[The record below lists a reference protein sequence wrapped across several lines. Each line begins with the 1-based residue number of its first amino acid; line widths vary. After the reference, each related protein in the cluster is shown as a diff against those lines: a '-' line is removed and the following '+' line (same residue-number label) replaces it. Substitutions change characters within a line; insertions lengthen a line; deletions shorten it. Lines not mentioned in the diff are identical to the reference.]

1 MMLPFNP
8 FTGPEHESFTLQGG
22 QNAVLLIHGF
32 PGTPNEMR
40 PLAELLHAGGLTVQA
55 LLLPGFG
62 PDLHTLAD
70 RRHGE
75 WLAAIQTTITALKKT
90 HKRVIVS
97 GFSMGGALAL
107 ASAPQTQPDALILL
121 APFWRLSHPLW
132 NVMPLMGRIFP
143 TIKPFRLFKP
153 DFSNPDMRRGM
164 AEMMPGVD
172 LDDPQVQQGMRDFAV
187 PIGMFNEVRKVG
199 QLAAQAAAQV
209 HVPTLVAQ
217 GDKDPI
223 VTPTQTGQL
232 LRNFAEPLTYVELP
246 AQHDLLD
253 ETKPAWPTLAVEIE
267 RFLLG
272 LRQSDGAK

>member
-1 MMLPFNP
+1 MLPFNP

-22 QNAVLLIHGF
+22 QSAVLLIHGF

-62 PDLHTLAD
+62 PDLDTLAE

-75 WLAAIQTTITALKKT
+75 WLAAIQTAITALKKT
-90 HKRVIVS
+90 HKRVIVG

-107 ASAPQTQPDALILL
+107 ASAPQTQSDALLLL

-132 NVMPLMGRIFP
+132 NVMPIMSRIFP
-143 TIKPFRLFKP
+143 TIRPFRLFKP

-164 AEMMPGVD
+164 AAMMPGVD

-199 QLAAQAAAQV
+199 QLAAQAATQV

-223 VTPTQTGQL
+223 VTSTQTGQL
-232 LRNFAEPLTYVELP
+232 LRNFSEPVTYVELP

-253 ETKPAWPTLAVEIE
+253 ETKPAWPTLTVEIE